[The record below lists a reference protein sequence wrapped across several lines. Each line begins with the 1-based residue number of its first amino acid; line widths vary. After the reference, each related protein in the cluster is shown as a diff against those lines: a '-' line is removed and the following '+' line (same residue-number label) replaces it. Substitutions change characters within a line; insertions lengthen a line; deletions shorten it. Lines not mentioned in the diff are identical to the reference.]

1 MQNVILILEPI
12 ECQKEKLTSKYS
24 HGIDKHPFIISA
36 HFGETDVWKK
46 QIFSTLVITKPKAE
60 SGNYQRE
67 RPMLHM
73 LKLKSPENAR

>member
-1 MQNVILILEPI
+1 MLDVSLNMQLLPI
-12 ECQKEKLTSKYS
+12 KPDIYIYS
-24 HGIDKHPFIISA
+24 IKCIHSPKTTF
-36 HFGETDVWKK
+36 
-46 QIFSTLVITKPKAE
+46 ITKPKAK

>member
-1 MQNVILILEPI
+1 MSGSWKFNGPYIAGVEHSYALLD
-12 ECQKEKLTSKYS
+12 
-24 HGIDKHPFIISA
+24 GIRAPPLGHIQSY
-36 HFGETDVWKK
+36 
-46 QIFSTLVITKPKAE
+46 IFITKPKAE

>member
-1 MQNVILILEPI
+1 MCVNKRLQ
-12 ECQKEKLTSKYS
+12 
-24 HGIDKHPFIISA
+24 F
-36 HFGETDVWKK
+36 
-46 QIFSTLVITKPKAE
+46 ITKPKAE

>member
-1 MQNVILILEPI
+1 MSLSLACCE
-12 ECQKEKLTSKYS
+12 
-24 HGIDKHPFIISA
+24 
-36 HFGETDVWKK
+36 HFYHVS
-46 QIFSTLVITKPKAE
+46 QIGQWHCLGQTIHAIQHEYIALYQEALFITKPKAK

>member
-1 MQNVILILEPI
+1 VTGNAFSKCKAVALYI
-12 ECQKEKLTSKYS
+12 EGLM
-24 HGIDKHPFIISA
+24 
-36 HFGETDVWKK
+36 
-46 QIFSTLVITKPKAE
+46 FSLVKSMLLFITKPKAE

>member
-1 MQNVILILEPI
+1 MSHIACKVSLLFNDRFVISYI
-12 ECQKEKLTSKYS
+12 TVY
-24 HGIDKHPFIISA
+24 ISA
-36 HFGETDVWKK
+36 AIGWSLNGWDGYMYF
-46 QIFSTLVITKPKAE
+46 ITKPKAK

>member
-1 MQNVILILEPI
+1 MRTLEGSM
-12 ECQKEKLTSKYS
+12 EST
-24 HGIDKHPFIISA
+24 II
-36 HFGETDVWKK
+36 
-46 QIFSTLVITKPKAE
+46 IIIVITKPKAE

>member
-1 MQNVILILEPI
+1 MLYNVRHHQTEAIKMSRSK
-12 ECQKEKLTSKYS
+12 QDTTHKLSTRESNN
-24 HGIDKHPFIISA
+24 GI
-36 HFGETDVWKK
+36 
-46 QIFSTLVITKPKAE
+46 VITKPKAE

>member
-1 MQNVILILEPI
+1 MHVI
-12 ECQKEKLTSKYS
+12 
-24 HGIDKHPFIISA
+24 F
-36 HFGETDVWKK
+36 
-46 QIFSTLVITKPKAE
+46 ITKPKAE

>member
-1 MQNVILILEPI
+1 MSYSILLN
-12 ECQKEKLTSKYS
+12 
-24 HGIDKHPFIISA
+24 G
-36 HFGETDVWKK
+36 
-46 QIFSTLVITKPKAE
+46 IFSGVPYPIYSYTLATTVFNNTRDVHVKQTVITKPKAE

>member
-1 MQNVILILEPI
+1 MDEDDLEVFKSP
-12 ECQKEKLTSKYS
+12 KSKGSTPGNSRRKVSRVDYE
-24 HGIDKHPFIISA
+24 GFLFIC
-36 HFGETDVWKK
+36 HCF
-46 QIFSTLVITKPKAE
+46 ITKPKAK

>member
-1 MQNVILILEPI
+1 M
-12 ECQKEKLTSKYS
+12 K
-24 HGIDKHPFIISA
+24 GR
-36 HFGETDVWKK
+36 
-46 QIFSTLVITKPKAE
+46 LVKFQLVTKPKAK

>member
-1 MQNVILILEPI
+1 MLE
-12 ECQKEKLTSKYS
+12 CLFDQFYFKTKVV
-24 HGIDKHPFIISA
+24 SA
-36 HFGETDVWKK
+36 LLLF
-46 QIFSTLVITKPKAE
+46 LVITKPKAK

>member
-1 MQNVILILEPI
+1 MLNLVTAQPSSFPL
-12 ECQKEKLTSKYS
+12 QKAGRKTVAY
-24 HGIDKHPFIISA
+24 F
-36 HFGETDVWKK
+36 
-46 QIFSTLVITKPKAE
+46 ITKPKAE

>member
-1 MQNVILILEPI
+1 MMMRRHMV
-12 ECQKEKLTSKYS
+12 YS
-24 HGIDKHPFIISA
+24 QDESIA
-36 HFGETDVWKK
+36 H
-46 QIFSTLVITKPKAE
+46 IITKPKAE